1 MAVSGRWPRLP
12 RYALIFILPMVA
24 AILALGLING
34 YYNRNLQRSQA
45 AYVAAQAEALDAL
58 AFVAR
63 FNGNFSDLH
72 RRMSVMLELA
82 SAGRIDG
89 WEADQSHEAL
99 EPELAALTAR
109 VERLERIAAS
119 LGATLPLLPR
129 LEAYRAA
136 LRAAA
141 DHSTVRL
148 PGAHR
153 YILLADARFAELASI
168 TGALLTTASAE
179 VLRRAEAEALA
190 LEALSRR
197 LTRIRA
203 VVVTGFLSFWLLF
216 AWLLTRSL
224 RRLTEVLR
232 RLAESETAPA
242 RLPEVEAL
250 ARSRS
255 GLLRDIAQAAI
266 AFRDALASRE
276 AAAVELNERM
286 KELSCLYDTTRLTD
300 RADLSIRAMLEAV
313 AARLP
318 GAMRHPALA
327 VGCVEHGGVL
337 HGRRPEGPTLSVTFS
352 GADGASGVV
361 SVTYARALPPG
372 LGEPFLPEER
382 MLLEAVAERLGAAI
396 ERRRSAQAE
405 ADSRNL
411 FSAVVNEA
419 PLAIEIVDG
428 ETLHFVEVNNASCRL
443 LGYTREEYRRMTPAD
458 TQAVPPPGGF
468 QAMAERILAAGGA
481 RFEAQHRHKD
491 GHVLDVQ
498 VNVQVI
504 RQRGRDYFLAMWED
518 ITEQKRREER
528 LRTLVRAVEQSP
540 ASIVITDVHGCIEY
554 VNEAFE
560 RTTGYS
566 RDELLG
572 ENPRILQSGETPS
585 SVFHEMWE
593 RLPQGET
600 WRGELVN
607 RRRDGTRYIEAAVI
621 APVRRP
627 DGAISHYVGVKEDI
641 TATRQM
647 AMELERHR
655 GHLEELVA
663 ERTAELLSARQATEA
678 LGQDFF
684 RVLDRSPDLIALKGR
699 DLRLKACSRAY
710 VELAGRR
717 GPEQMLG
724 RTVEESF
731 APEMA
736 AMVRADEEAQLAAG
750 DAVRS
755 MERMLPHADGTR
767 RLYSITRTM
776 LRDADGAFDG
786 FLVIGRDISAR
797 AEAMEALAR
806 KEEEER
812 LLLESSSNGIVGVGP
827 DGHITFANRA
837 AARLLGHAEP
847 VALAGL
853 HAHRLM
859 QPRRADG
866 TDYPAAEGAIHRA
879 LTLSEPVASEEEV
892 FWRAD
897 GTPIAVACSVAP
909 ILHGPA
915 VLGAVISFE
924 DIGGRKLAEAELR
937 RAKAE
942 AEAASRAKSE
952 FLSNMSH
959 EIRTPMNAII
969 GFAHLLRRGLH
980 EPRQQEQLGRITDA
994 AHHLLHIINDILDL
1008 SKIEAGKIELEQ
1020 GEIAVERV
1028 VERVWALVRDKAEAK
1043 GLELLVDLHEL
1054 PPVLLGDELRL
1065 SQILLNFASNAVKFT
1080 ETGHVVLSGRVARRT
1095 AQGLVARFEVADT
1108 GIGISP
1114 AQQAQLFQPFQQADA
1129 STTRRYGGTGLGLSI
1144 CHRLAALMGGEVGV
1158 ESAPGEGSV
1167 FWVEVPVGEAPGAA
1181 PGVAAPP
1188 LAGRRALVVD
1198 DVPEALASMAGT
1210 LRSLGLDVTATGCG
1224 GEALA
1229 RASEAD
1235 ATGLP
1240 FDLVLVDWLMPGMD
1254 GLELGRRLA
1263 GLPLA
1268 RRPLCLLVSA
1278 EAEAVSPATAAQAG
1292 FEAVLGKP
1300 LLPSRLAAALLAAL
1314 ARVPVAQARGPAP
1327 PHFPGRRVL
1336 LVEDNAVNEE
1346 VAAALLE
1353 EVGLVVEVA
1362 RDGAE
1367 AVERAAAADYDL
1379 ILMDV
1384 QMPVMDGRAATRAI
1398 RALPRH
1404 ARTPILAM
1412 TANAFL
1418 EDRRASLEAGMNDHL
1433 VKPVNP
1439 AALHA
1444 ALAQWLREEPD
1455 DGPAPGVQG
1464 PGAPAPIPAALP
1476 LVAGLDMAAGLKAS
1490 NGQPRLYRRVLE
1502 IFLAS
1507 ADIAPLHA
1515 ALAAGDVVAARRAA
1529 HSLKG
1534 AAATIGAASLRDAA
1548 GVLEAA
1554 LTGKS
1559 AEETGA
1565 EAVTLEELRP
1575 GVAALETELAAL
1587 KSRLAAALAP
1597 EAAPAPPA
1605 EAAPA
1610 APEVIEELA
1619 GLLEGNDMAARAVFR
1634 AHEAAL
1640 RARLGPAAAEI
1651 GRLLDG
1657 FAFEEALVALRQAQ
1671 GES

>member
-1 MAVSGRWPRLP
+1 MNGRWPRLP
-12 RYALIFILPMVA
+12 RYVLIFILPMVA

-45 AYVAAQAEALDAL
+45 AYIASQAEGLDAL
-58 AFVAR
+58 AFVAS
-63 FNGNFSDLH
+63 FNSDLSDLH

-89 WEADQSHEAL
+89 WEADQAHEAL
-99 EPELAALTAR
+99 AEELTALVTR
-109 VERLERIAAS
+109 ARRLEDIAAS
-119 LGATLPLLPR
+119 LGAGLPLLPR

-136 LRAAA
+136 LRIAA

-153 YILLADARFAELASI
+153 FIGLADARFAEFA
-168 TGALLTTASAE
+168 GATNTLLSTATAE
-179 VLRRAEAEALA
+179 VLRRAQGEAQA

-203 VVVTGFLSFWLLF
+203 VVVVGFLAFWLGF

-224 RRLTEVLR
+224 RRLTEALR
-232 RLAESETAPA
+232 QLAASETAPT
-242 RLPEVEAL
+242 RMPEVEAL
-250 ARSRS
+250 AASRS
-255 GLLRDIAQAAI
+255 GLLRDIAQAAM

-276 AAAVELNERM
+276 TATAELNERM

-300 RADLSIRAMLEAV
+300 RADLSIGAMLEAV

-318 GAMRHPALA
+318 AAMRYPALA
-327 VGCVEHGGVL
+327 VGCIEHAGAVHGGRVE
-337 HGRRPEGPTLSVTFS
+337 GRTLSVPFR
-352 GADGASGVV
+352 GVDGAPGLVR
-361 SVTYARALPPG
+361 VTYQDALPPEAS
-372 LGEPFLPEER
+372 EPFLPEER
-382 MLLEAVAERLGAAI
+382 ILLEAIAERLGAAI

-419 PLAIEIVDG
+419 PLAIEIVDA
-428 ETLHFVEVNNASCRL
+428 ETLRYVEVNDASCRL

-458 TQAVPPPGGF
+458 TQAEEPAGGF
-468 QAMAERILAAGGA
+468 EAMARRIREAGGA
-481 RFEAQHRHKD
+481 RFEARHRHK
-491 GHVLDVQ
+491 GGAVLDVQ
-498 VNVQVI
+498 VNIQMI
-504 RQRGRDYFLAMWED
+504 RQRDREYFLAMWED

-560 RTTGYS
+560 RTTGYA

-572 ENPRILQSGETPS
+572 ENPRILQSGDTPS
-585 SVFHEMWE
+585 AVFDEMWE
-593 RLPQGET
+593 KLPRGET

-607 RRRDGTRYIEAAVI
+607 RRRDGSRYIEAAVI

-655 GHLEELVA
+655 NRLEELVA
-663 ERTAELLSARQATEA
+663 ERTAELLTARQATEA

-699 DLRLKACSRAY
+699 DLRLKACSRAF
-710 VELAGRR
+710 VELAGKAS
-717 GPEQMLG
+717 PEEMLG
-724 RTVEESF
+724 RTAEESF
-731 APEMA
+731 PAGVIA
-736 AMVRADEEAQLAAG
+736 VVRADEEAQLAAG

-755 MERMLPHADGTR
+755 MERMLPHPDGQR

-776 LRDADGAFDG
+776 LRDAAGAFDG

-797 AEAMEALAR
+797 AAAMEALAR

-827 DGHITFANRA
+827 DGHVTFANQA
-837 AARLLGHAEP
+837 AARLLGQADP
-847 VALAGL
+847 AALTGL
-853 HAHRLM
+853 DAHRLL

-866 TDYPAAEGAIHRA
+866 TPYPAEEGAIHRA
-879 LTLSEPVASEEEV
+879 LTQGEPVASEEEV

-897 GTPIAVACSVAP
+897 DTPVAVSCSVAP
-909 ILHGPA
+909 MLHGA
-915 VLGAVISFE
+915 SLLGAVISFE

-980 EPRQQEQLGRITDA
+980 DARQQEQLSRITDA
-994 AHHLLHIINDILDL
+994 AHHLLAIINDILDL

-1020 GEIAVERV
+1020 ADIVVERV

-1054 PPVLLGDELRL
+1054 PPVLQGDELRL
-1065 SQILLNFASNAVKFT
+1065 SQILLNFTSNAVKFT
-1080 ETGHVVLSGRVARRT
+1080 ETGHVMLSGRVARRT

-1144 CHRLAALMGGEVGV
+1144 SHRLAGLMGGEVGV
-1158 ESAPGEGSV
+1158 ESAPGEGSI
-1167 FWVEVPVGEAPGAA
+1167 FWVEVPVGEAPGPAQPRPEAA
-1181 PGVAAPP
+1181 R

-1198 DVPEALASMAGT
+1198 DVPEALETMAGT
-1210 LRSLGLDVTATGCG
+1210 LRALGLAVTATGCG
-1224 GEALA
+1224 SEALA
-1229 RASEAD
+1229 RVSEAD
-1235 ATGLP
+1235 AAGAP
-1240 FDLVLVDWLMPGMD
+1240 FEVVLVDWLMPGMD

-1263 GLPLA
+1263 ALPLA
-1268 RRPLCLLVSA
+1268 RRPRCLLVSA
-1278 EAEAVSPATAAQAG
+1278 EADAVSPATAAQAG
-1292 FEAVLGKP
+1292 YGAVLGKP
-1300 LLPSRLAAALLAAL
+1300 LLPSRLAGVLLGPPAQPTASLAEMPAAP
-1314 ARVPVAQARGPAP
+1314 R
-1327 PHFPGRRVL
+1327 FPGRRVL
-1336 LVEDNAVNEE
+1336 LVEDNPVNEE
-1346 VAAALLE
+1346 VATALLQD
-1353 EVGLVVEVA
+1353 VGLTVEVA

-1398 RALPRH
+1398 RAGPRH

-1412 TANAFL
+1412 TANAFQ
-1418 EDRRASLEAGMNDHL
+1418 EDRRASLEAGMDDHL

-1444 ALAQWLREEPD
+1444 ALARWLRADP
-1455 DGPAPGVQG
+1455 GAAVAPPAPAM
-1464 PGAPAPIPAALP
+1464 PLP
-1476 LVAGLDMAAGLKAS
+1476 PVEGLDMAAGLKAS
-1490 NGQPRLYRRVLE
+1490 NGDPALYRRVLE
-1502 IFLAS
+1502 IFLRSAELAS
-1507 ADIAPLHA
+1507 LRA
-1515 ALAAGDVVAARRAA
+1515 ALQAGDAVAARRSA

-1534 AAATIGAASLRDAA
+1534 AAAAIGAAALRETA
-1548 GVLEAA
+1548 GALEAELA
-1554 LTGKS
+1554 
-1559 AEETGA
+1559 TGA
-1565 EAVTLEELRP
+1565 ALDGLGPRA
-1575 GVAALETELAAL
+1575 AALEAQLLVLKAKLAKAL
-1587 KSRLAAALAP
+1587 AEAAAPAPEAP
-1597 EAAPAPPA
+1597 EAAAMPVP
-1605 EAAPA
+1605 
-1610 APEVIEELA
+1610 VTELA
-1619 GLLEGNDMAARAVFR
+1619 GLLEASDMAALTLFR
-1634 AHEAAL
+1634 AHEAAF
-1640 RARLGPAAAEI
+1640 RAALGPAAVQIA
-1651 GRLLDG
+1651 RHLDG
-1657 FAFEEALVALRQAQ
+1657 FAFDEALAVLREAQ
-1671 GES
+1671 TG

>member
-1 MAVSGRWPRLP
+1 MTGRWPRLP
-12 RYALIFILPMVA
+12 RYVLIFILPMVA

-45 AYVAAQAEALDAL
+45 AYVADQAARLDAL
-58 AFVAR
+58 AFIAR
-63 FNGNFSDLH
+63 FNSTLSDLH
-72 RRMSVMLELA
+72 RRVSVMLELA
-82 SAGRIDG
+82 GAGRIDG
-89 WEADQSHEAL
+89 WEADQTHEAL
-99 EPELAALTAR
+99 AQELDALAARA
-109 VERLERIAAS
+109 ERLERIAEE
-119 LGATLPLLPR
+119 LGAAMPLLPR

-141 DHSTVRL
+141 DHSAVRL
-148 PGAHR
+148 PGANR
-153 YILLADARFAELASI
+153 FIVLADARFAEFASV
-168 TGALLTTASAE
+168 TNALLSTASAE
-179 VLRRAEAEALA
+179 VLRRAEAEAQA

-203 VVVTGFLSFWLLF
+203 VVVTGFLAFWLLF

-224 RRLTEVLR
+224 GRLTGALR
-232 RLAESETAPA
+232 LLAGSDAAPA
-242 RLPEVEAL
+242 RMPEVEVL
-250 ARSRS
+250 AASRS
-255 GLLRDIAQAAI
+255 GLLRDIAQAAL

-276 AAAVELNERM
+276 TATAELKERM

-300 RADLSIRAMLEAV
+300 RADLSLAAMLEAV

-318 GAMRHPALA
+318 AAMRHPGLA
-327 VGCVEHGGVL
+327 VGWIDHGGTV
-337 HGRRPEGPTLSVTFS
+337 HGHRAEGPTLRATFR
-352 GADGASGVV
+352 GGDGNPAEV
-361 SVTYARALPPG
+361 SVTYTQAPPPEA
-372 LGEPFLPEER
+372 GEPFLPEER
-382 MLLEAVAERLGAAI
+382 MLLEAVAERLGAAV
-396 ERRRSAQAE
+396 ERRRSAMAE

-419 PLAIEIVDG
+419 PLAIEIVDA
-428 ETLHFVEVNNASCRL
+428 ETLRFVEVNDASCRL

-458 TQAVPPPGGF
+458 TQAAPPPGGF
-468 QAMAERILAAGGA
+468 EAMARRIREAGGA
-481 RFEAQHRHKD
+481 RFEAQHRHK
-491 GHVLDVQ
+491 GGAVLDVQ
-498 VNVQVI
+498 VNIQVI
-504 RQRGRDYFLAMWED
+504 RQRDREYFLAMWED

-528 LRTLVRAVEQSP
+528 LRTLARAVEQSP

-560 RTTGYS
+560 RTTGYK

-572 ENPRILQSGETPS
+572 ENPRILQSGNTPS
-585 SVFHEMWE
+585 AVFDEMWE
-593 RLPQGET
+593 RLPHGET

-607 RRRDGTRYIEAAVI
+607 RRRDGTHYIEAAVI

-647 AMELERHR
+647 ALELERHR
-655 GHLEELVA
+655 SHLEELVA
-663 ERTAELLSARQATEA
+663 ERTAELLTARRATEA

-699 DLRLKACSRAY
+699 DFRLKACSRAY
-710 VELAGRR
+710 VELAGKA
-717 GPEQMLG
+717 GPEEMLG

-731 APEMA
+731 APEMIEI
-736 AMVRADEEAQLAAG
+736 VRADEQAQLAAG

-827 DGHITFANRA
+827 DGHITFANQA
-837 AARLLGHAEP
+837 AARLLGEAETA
-847 VALAGL
+847 ALVGR
-853 HAHRLM
+853 HAHALM

-866 TDYPAAEGAIHRA
+866 SPYPVEEGAIHHA
-879 LTLSEPVASEEEV
+879 LTQRAPVTSDEDV

-897 GTPIAVACSVAP
+897 GTPVAVSCAVAP
-909 ILHGPA
+909 LRHGEA

-924 DIGGRKLAEAELR
+924 DIGARKLAEAELR

-969 GFAHLLRRGLH
+969 GFAHLLRRGLQD
-980 EPRQQEQLGRITDA
+980 PRQQEQLSRISDA
-994 AHHLLHIINDILDL
+994 AHHLLAVINDILDL

-1020 GEIAVERV
+1020 ADIVVERV
-1028 VERVWALVRDKAEAK
+1028 VERVCALIRDKAEAK

-1054 PPVLLGDELRL
+1054 PPVLRGDELRL

-1080 ETGHVVLSGRVARRT
+1080 EAGHIALMGRVARRT
-1095 AQGLVARFEVADT
+1095 AQGFVARFEVADT
-1108 GIGISP
+1108 GIGLSP

-1144 CHRLAALMGGEVGV
+1144 CHRLAGLMGGEVGV
-1158 ESAPGEGSV
+1158 ESAPGEGSL
-1167 FWVEVPVGEAPGAA
+1167 FWVEVPVGEVPGAA
-1181 PGVAAPP
+1181 LPGAGTER

-1198 DVPEALASMAGT
+1198 DVPEALESMAGT
-1210 LRSLGLDVTATGCG
+1210 LRSLGLAVTATGCG
-1224 GEALA
+1224 GEALT
-1229 RASEAD
+1229 RLTEAD
-1235 ATGLP
+1235 ASGTP
-1240 FDLVLVDWLMPGMD
+1240 FEVVLVDWLMPGMD
-1254 GLELGRRLA
+1254 GLEFGRRLA
-1263 GLPLA
+1263 AVPLA

-1278 EAEAVSPATAAQAG
+1278 EAEALSPAMAAQAG
-1292 FEAVLGKP
+1292 YASVLTKP
-1300 LLPSRLAAALLAAL
+1300 LLPSRLTAALLAPA
-1314 ARVPVAQARGPAP
+1314 AEAPTPAAP
-1327 PHFPGRRVL
+1327 PRFPGQRIL
-1336 LVEDNAVNEE
+1336 LVEDNPVNEE
-1346 VAAALLE
+1346 VATALLQDL
-1353 EVGLVVEVA
+1353 GLTVEVA
-1362 RDGAE
+1362 RDGAQ
-1367 AVERAAAADYDL
+1367 ALERASAADYDL

-1439 AALHA
+1439 AALSA
-1444 ALAQWLREEPD
+1444 ALARWLQGEP
-1455 DGPAPGVQG
+1455 AM
-1464 PGAPAPIPAALP
+1464 APAPAGPAALLP
-1476 LVAGLDMAAGLKAS
+1476 EVQGLDMAAGLKTS
-1490 NGQPRLYRRVLE
+1490 NGQPALYRRVLE

-1507 ADIAPLHA
+1507 ADLAPLQTA
-1515 ALAAGDVVAARRAA
+1515 MATGDTVAARRAA

-1534 AAATIGAASLRDAA
+1534 AAATIGAASLSEAA
-1548 GVLEAA
+1548 GALEAKLA
-1554 LTGKS
+1554 GGVS
-1559 AEETGA
+1559 FDS
-1565 EAVTLEELRP
+1565 LEPRA
-1575 GVAALETELAAL
+1575 AALETQLAAL
-1587 KSRLAAALAP
+1587 KSRLSAALAAL
-1597 EAAPAPPA
+1597 AAPPLEEGATP
-1605 EAAPA
+1605 APA
-1610 APEVIEELA
+1610 ALLDELA
-1619 GLLEGNDMAARAVFR
+1619 ALLAASDMAALALFR
-1634 AHEAAL
+1634 AHEPGMRAA
-1640 RARLGPAAAEI
+1640 LGPAAAQVA
-1651 GRLLDG
+1651 RLLDG
-1657 FAFEEALVALRQAQ
+1657 FAFEEALAELQAARA
-1671 GES
+1671 G

>member
-1 MAVSGRWPRLP
+1 MAVKGRWPRLP

-45 AYVAAQAEALDAL
+45 AYIASQAEGLDAL
-58 AFVAR
+58 AFIAR
-63 FNGNFSDLH
+63 FNSSLSDLH

-89 WEADQSHEAL
+89 WEADQFHEAL
-99 EPELAALTAR
+99 AQELAALAAR
-109 VERLERIAAS
+109 AERLEQIAAG
-119 LGATLPLLPR
+119 LGAALPLLPR
-129 LEAYRAA
+129 LDAYRAA

-148 PGAHR
+148 PGANR
-153 YILLADARFAELASI
+153 FIVLADARFAEFAGV
-168 TGALLTTASAE
+168 TNALLTTASDE
-179 VLRRAEAEALA
+179 VLRRAEAEAQA

-203 VVVTGFLSFWLLF
+203 VVVTCFLSFWLLF

-232 RLAESETAPA
+232 RLAGTEAAPA
-242 RLPEVEAL
+242 RMPEVEAL
-250 ARSRS
+250 SASRS

-276 AAAVELNERM
+276 TATAELNERM

-300 RADLSIRAMLEAV
+300 RPDLDMAAMLEAV

-327 VGCVEHGGVL
+327 AGCIELSGVV
-337 HGRRPEGPTLSVTFS
+337 HGRRAQGPTLGVAFP
-352 GADGASGVV
+352 GLDGAEGLL
-361 SVTYARALPPG
+361 SVTYEGPLPPD
-372 LGEPFLPEER
+372 LLAQPFLPEER
-382 MLLEAVAERLGAAI
+382 MLLEAIAERLGAAI

-428 ETLHFVEVNNASCRL
+428 ETLRFVEVNDASCRL
-443 LGYTREEYRRMTPAD
+443 LGYTREEYRRMTPAE
-458 TQAVPPPGGF
+458 TQAAPPPGGF
-468 QAMAERILAAGGA
+468 QAMADRIRAAGGA
-481 RFEAQHRHKD
+481 RFEAQHRHK
-491 GHVLDVQ
+491 GGAVLDVQ

-504 RQRGRDYFLAMWED
+504 RQRGREYFLAMWED

-528 LRTLVRAVEQSP
+528 VRTLARAVEQSP

-572 ENPRILQSGETPS
+572 ENPRILQSGATPS
-585 SVFHEMWE
+585 AVFDEMWE
-593 RLPQGET
+593 KLPHGET

-607 RRRDGTRYIEAAVI
+607 RRRDGSRYIEHAII

-647 AMELERHR
+647 AIELERHR
-655 GHLEELVA
+655 SHLEELVA
-663 ERTAELLSARQATEA
+663 ERTAELSSARRATEA

-710 VELAGRR
+710 VELAGKA
-717 GPEQMLG
+717 GPAELLG

-731 APEMA
+731 EPEMV

-755 MERMLPHADGTR
+755 LERVLPHADGSR

-827 DGHITFANRA
+827 DGHITFANQA

-847 VALAGL
+847 GALTGL
-853 HAHRLM
+853 DAHRLM

-866 TDYPAAEGAIHRA
+866 TDYPATEGAIHRA
-879 LTLSEPVASEEEV
+879 LAQSEPVTSEEEV

-897 GTPIAVACSVAP
+897 GTPLAVSCSVAP
-909 ILHGPA
+909 IRHGPA

-969 GFAHLLRRGLH
+969 GFAHLLRQGLQDS
-980 EPRQQEQLGRITDA
+980 RQQDQVGRITDA
-994 AHHLLHIINDILDL
+994 AHHLLNIINDILDL

-1020 GEIAVERV
+1020 GDIVVERV

-1080 ETGHVVLSGRVARRT
+1080 EAGHIVLSGRVARRT

-1108 GIGISP
+1108 GIGIAP
-1114 AQQAQLFQPFQQADA
+1114 EQQAQLFQPFQQADA

-1144 CHRLAALMGGEVGV
+1144 CHRLAGLMGGEVGV

-1167 FWVEVPVGEAPGAA
+1167 FWVEVPVGEAPDAA
-1181 PGVAAPP
+1181 PAGEVSQ

-1198 DVPEALASMAGT
+1198 DVPEALESMAGT
-1210 LRSLGLDVTATGCG
+1210 LRSLGLVVTATGCG
-1224 GEALA
+1224 EEALT
-1229 RASEAD
+1229 RLTEAD
-1235 ATGLP
+1235 VAGTP
-1240 FDLVLVDWLMPGMD
+1240 FEVVLVDWLMPGMD

-1278 EAEAVSPATAAQAG
+1278 EAEAVSPATAAQSG
-1292 FEAVLGKP
+1292 YEGVLGKP
-1300 LLPSRLAAALLAAL
+1300 LLPSRLAAALLASA
-1314 ARVPVAQARGPAP
+1314 VPAP
-1327 PHFPGRRVL
+1327 GRAAPPRFPGRRVL

-1346 VAAALLE
+1346 VATALLE
-1353 EVGLVVEVA
+1353 DVGLLVEVA

-1367 AVERAAAADYDL
+1367 AVKRAATADYDL

-1398 RALPRH
+1398 RDLPRH

-1439 AALHA
+1439 AALHG
-1444 ALAQWLREEPD
+1444 ALARWLPAEPD
-1455 DGPAPGVQG
+1455 GAVAPMPA
-1464 PGAPAPIPAALP
+1464 AAALP
-1476 LVAGLDMAAGLKAS
+1476 VVAGLDMAAGLKAS

-1502 IFLAS
+1502 IFLNS
-1507 ADIAPLHA
+1507 TEIVPLRA
-1515 ALAAGDVVAARRAA
+1515 ALAAGDAPAARRAA

-1548 GVLEAA
+1548 GALEAA
-1554 LTGKS
+1554 L
-1559 AEETGA
+1559 AEG
-1565 EAVTLEELRP
+1565 
-1575 GVAALETELAAL
+1575 AALEGLEPRAAALEVELAAL
-1587 KSRLAAALAP
+1587 KSRLAEALAE
-1597 EAAPAPPA
+1597 EASPAPAPM
-1605 EAAPA
+1605 AAPA
-1610 APEVIEELA
+1610 APELVGQLA
-1619 GLLEGNDMAARAVFR
+1619 ALLEASDMAALAFFR
-1634 AHEAAL
+1634 THEGPL
-1640 RARLGPAAAEI
+1640 RTTLGPAAAEM

-1657 FAFEEALVALRQAQ
+1657 FAFDEALALLRGVPAA
-1671 GES
+1671 